1 MLEQNVQGQPIYVEG
16 SSNKGALVGIF
27 LILLVVFGYVFYTKG
42 VASNVSQMNA
52 DITSKNLQI
61 ESSKAK
67 VAEMTKAEKELDL
80 SSEVK
85 KTELLKSVPK
95 DVAQDQMIRDIID
108 TSRLHD
114 IKLNS
119 IGFGK
124 GASSKE
130 GVGSLRINA
139 SFEGSYNDLVSFLE
153 SLEQNARVLIVD
165 SISVQLGKADLLDST
180 RATFSLSMQA
190 FYLKK

>member
-1 MLEQNVQGQPIYVEG
+1 MLEQNVQGQQVYVEG

-165 SISVQLGKADLLDST
+165 SISVQLGKTDLLDST

>member
-1 MLEQNVQGQPIYVEG
+1 MLEQNIQDQKVYVEDSG
-16 SSNKGALVGIF
+16 NKSALVGVF

-42 VASNVSQMNA
+42 IAGEVNQMNV

-61 ESSKAK
+61 EQSKAK

-85 KTELLKSVPK
+85 KTELLKSVPSDVNQDQIIRDLI
-95 DVAQDQMIRDIID
+95 DVAKV
-108 TSRLHD
+108 HD
-114 IKLNS
+114 IKLTS

-124 GASSKE
+124 GATSKE

-139 SFEGSYNDLVSFLE
+139 SFEGNYNDLVSFLQ

-165 SISVQLGKADLLDST
+165 SVSVQLGKTDLLDVT

>member
-1 MLEQNVQGQPIYVEG
+1 MLEQNVQDQPIYVEG
-16 SSNKGALVGIF
+16 SSNKSALVGVF
-27 LILLVVFGYVFYTKG
+27 LLLLIVVGYVFYTKG
-42 VASNVSQMNA
+42 LAAEVSGMNA
-52 DITSKNLQI
+52 DISSKNIQI
-61 ESSKAK
+61 EQSKAK
-67 VAEMTKAEKELDL
+67 VAEMTQAESELDL

-85 KTELLKSVPK
+85 KTELLKSVPS
-95 DVAQDQMIRDIID
+95 DVNQDQVIRDLID
-108 TSRLHD
+108 MAKAHD

-139 SFEGSYNDLVSFLE
+139 SFEGNYSDLVSFLE
-153 SLEQNARVLIVD
+153 SLEQSARVLIVD
-165 SISVQLGKADLLDST
+165 SINVQLGKTDLLDST

>member
-1 MLEQNVQGQPIYVEG
+1 MLEQNVQDQQIYVEG
-16 SSNKGALVGIF
+16 SSNKSALAGIF

-42 VASNVSQMNA
+42 IAVEVGQMSV
-52 DITSKNLQI
+52 DISGKNLQI
-61 ESSKAK
+61 EQSKAK
-67 VAEMTKAEKELDL
+67 IAEMTSAEKELDL

-95 DVAQDQMIRDIID
+95 DVDQDQIIRDIIEMAKI
-108 TSRLHD
+108 HD

-139 SFEGSYNDLVSFLE
+139 SFEGNYNDLVSFLE
-153 SLEQNARVLIVD
+153 SVEQNARVLIVD
-165 SISVQLGKADLLDST
+165 SINVQLGKTDLLDST

>member
-1 MLEQNVQGQPIYVEG
+1 MLEQNVQDQKIYVEG
-16 SSNKGALVGIF
+16 SSNKSALVGVF
-27 LILLVVFGYVFYTKG
+27 LLLLIVFGYVFYTKG
-42 VASNVSQMNA
+42 LAAEVGGMNA
-52 DITSKNLQI
+52 DISSKNIQI
-61 ESSKAK
+61 EQSKAK
-67 VAEMTKAEKELDL
+67 VAEMTQAESELDL

-85 KTELLKSVPK
+85 KTELLKSVPS
-95 DVAQDQMIRDIID
+95 DVNQDQVIRDLID
-108 TSRLHD
+108 MAKAHD

-139 SFEGSYNDLVSFLE
+139 SFEGNYSDLVSFLE
-153 SLEQNARVLIVD
+153 SLEQSARVLIVD
-165 SISVQLGKADLLDST
+165 SINVQLGKTDLLDST

>member
-1 MLEQNVQGQPIYVEG
+1 MLEQNVQGQQIYVEG
-16 SSNKGALVGIF
+16 SSNKSALAGIF
-27 LILLVVFGYVFYTKG
+27 LMLLVLFGYVFYTRGLAMDVGKT
-42 VASNVSQMNA
+42 NA
-52 DITSKNLQI
+52 DISGKNLQI
-61 ESSKAK
+61 EQSKAK
-67 VAEMTKAEKELDL
+67 VVEMTKAEKELDL

-95 DVAQDQMIRDIID
+95 DVDQDQIIRDLID
-108 TSRLHD
+108 TAKVHD

-124 GASSKE
+124 GSSSKE

-139 SFEGSYNDLVSFLE
+139 SFEGNYNDLVSFLE

-165 SISVQLGKADLLDST
+165 SINVQLGKTDLLDST

>member
-1 MLEQNVQGQPIYVEG
+1 MLEQNVQDQQIYVEG
-16 SSNKGALVGIF
+16 NSNKGSIVGIF
-27 LILLVVFGYVFYTKG
+27 LIILVVFGYVFYTKG
-42 VASNVSQMNA
+42 IASEVSQMNA

-61 ESSKAK
+61 EESKAK
-67 VAEMTKAEKELDL
+67 VAEMTKAEEELDL

-95 DVAQDQMIRDIID
+95 DIAQDQIIRDIID
-108 TSRLHD
+108 TSKIHD

-165 SISVQLGKADLLDST
+165 SISVQLGKTDLLDST

>member
-1 MLEQNVQGQPIYVEG
+1 MLEQNVQTEKIYVEG
-16 SSNKGALVGIF
+16 NSNKSALIGIF
-27 LILLVVFGYVFYTKG
+27 LLLVVVVGYVFFTRGLSSK
-42 VASNVSQMNA
+42 VNQMNV

-67 VAEMTKAEKELDL
+67 IAEMTAAEEELDL

-95 DVAQDQMIRDIID
+95 DVDQDQIIRDIID
-108 TSRLHD
+108 TAKVHD
-114 IKLNS
+114 ITLNS

-139 SFEGSYNDLVSFLE
+139 SFEGNYNDLVSFLE
-153 SLEQNARVLIVD
+153 SVEQNARVLIVD
-165 SISVQLGKADLLDST
+165 SINVQLGKTDLLDAT

>member
-1 MLEQNVQGQPIYVEG
+1 MLEQNVQDQKIYVEESG
-16 SSNKGALVGIF
+16 NKSALVGVF
-27 LILLVVFGYVFYTKG
+27 LLILIVFGYVFYTKG
-42 VASNVSQMNA
+42 LVAEVSGMNA
-52 DITSKNLQI
+52 DISSKNLQI
-61 ESSKAK
+61 EQSKAK
-67 VAEMTKAEKELDL
+67 VAEMTQAESELDL

-85 KTELLKSVPK
+85 KTELLKSVPS
-95 DVAQDQMIRDIID
+95 DVNQDQVIRDLID
-108 TSRLHD
+108 MAKNHD

-139 SFEGSYNDLVSFLE
+139 GFEGNYNDLVSFLE
-153 SLEQNARVLIVD
+153 SLEQSARVLIVD
-165 SISVQLGKADLLDST
+165 SINVQLGKTDLLDST

>member
-27 LILLVVFGYVFYTKG
+27 LILLVVFGYVFYTRG

-61 ESSKAK
+61 EASKAK

-95 DVAQDQMIRDIID
+95 DIAQDQMIRDIID

-165 SISVQLGKADLLDST
+165 SISVQLGKTDLLDST

>member
-1 MLEQNVQGQPIYVEG
+1 MLEQNVQTEKIYVEG
-16 SSNKGALVGIF
+16 SSNKGSLVGVF
-27 LILLVVFGYVFYTKG
+27 LILLVVFGYVFYTKNISS
-42 VASNVSQMNA
+42 AVSQMNA

-61 ESSKAK
+61 EQSKAK
-67 VAEMTKAEKELDL
+67 IAEMTKAEKELDL

-95 DVAQDQMIRDIID
+95 DVAQDQIIRDIID
-108 TSRLHD
+108 IAKVHD

-139 SFEGSYNDLVSFLE
+139 GFEGSYNDLVSFLE
-153 SLEQNARVLIVD
+153 SIEQNARVLIVD
-165 SISVQLGKADLLDST
+165 SISVQLGKTDLLDST